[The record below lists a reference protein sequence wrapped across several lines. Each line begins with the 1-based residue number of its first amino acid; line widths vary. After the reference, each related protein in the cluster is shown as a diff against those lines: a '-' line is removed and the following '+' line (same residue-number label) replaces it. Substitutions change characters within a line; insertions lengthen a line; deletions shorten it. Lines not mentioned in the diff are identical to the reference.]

1 MFFFRNIKLFIR
13 DYFTLTSRE
22 RKGAIILFLVIT
34 LQLVALFTMHY
45 LSPPDAEFIE
55 KFRPEIIA
63 AEKVWSASESKAKE
77 KAPPEK
83 QTQVRYFPF
92 DPNTN
97 SDADWSQLGMST
109 KQIAIIR
116 NFLNKGGRFY
126 KKEDLKKI
134 YGIHEEQYEK
144 LESYIQIEAQK
155 NKTEKFKEQY
165 PARPVRQV
173 DLNRAD
179 TVELATLPLVGAGR
193 ARMIFKYRE
202 ALGGFLESR
211 QLLEVFTID
220 SAAYDAIMKKAI
232 VGEMELRKVNINGDT
247 LRHPYLNRQ
256 VSRAIVNYRKQHG
269 DFKDITEI
277 KQVALIDDQLFR
289 KLAPY
294 LSIR

>member
-1 MFFFRNIKLFIR
+1 
-13 DYFTLTSRE
+13 
-22 RKGAIILFLVIT
+22 
-34 LQLVALFTMHY
+34 
-45 LSPPDAEFIE
+45 
-55 KFRPEIIA
+55 
-63 AEKVWSASESKAKE
+63 
-77 KAPPEK
+77 
-83 QTQVRYFPF
+83 
-92 DPNTN
+92 
-97 SDADWSQLGMST
+97 
-109 KQIAIIR
+109 
-116 NFLNKGGRFY
+116 
-126 KKEDLKKI
+126 
-134 YGIHEEQYEK
+134 
-144 LESYIQIEAQK
+144 
-155 NKTEKFKEQY
+155 
-165 PARPVRQV
+165 
-173 DLNRAD
+173 
-179 TVELATLPLVGAGR
+179 
-193 ARMIFKYRE
+193 MIFKYRE